1 MRLTAVR
8 NRVSAA
14 AAEPRVPA
22 PKTRQSIRLDEVRR
36 LADVRAQELGYLAPK
51 KTSTP
56 GPRDAIGDRVK
67 TTIIVYFSLKRV
79 FSMSQ
84 ALGN

>member
-22 PKTRQSIRLDEVRR
+22 PKTRQSIRLDE
-36 LADVRAQELGYLAPK
+36 
-51 KTSTP
+51 
-56 GPRDAIGDRVK
+56 GPNSD
-67 TTIIVYFSLKRV
+67 KRILNKE
-79 FSMSQ
+79 FP
-84 ALGN
+84 NY

>member
-1 MRLTAVR
+1 MRLTAIR

-51 KTSTP
+51 KT
-56 GPRDAIGDRVK
+56 
-67 TTIIVYFSLKRV
+67 
-79 FSMSQ
+79 
-84 ALGN
+84 

>member
-36 LADVRAQELGYLAPK
+36 LADVHIYNLL
-51 KTSTP
+51 
-56 GPRDAIGDRVK
+56 
-67 TTIIVYFSLKRV
+67 
-79 FSMSQ
+79 
-84 ALGN
+84 